1 VKIKQHPTT
10 PDEAQRLSLEL
21 STLMQRQYESLQ
33 TAPYFLMPR
42 EEREAY
48 DRRRVRIEQ
57 LNELM
62 SNLSPDNRHNPSLP

>member
-1 VKIKQHPTT
+1 VKIKKHPTT

-48 DRRRVRIEQ
+48 DRRRVRIE
-57 LNELM
+57 ELRE
-62 SNLSPDNRHNPSLP
+62 LLTRFSPLETDTFRG